1 MNKIFK
7 ILFVSGILFTLFY
20 THSYAQQNHFLYIQA
35 DDKQTFS
42 VNVNGKTYNSSD
54 IGYVIVPKLTDG
66 KYQLNVSFP
75 ENKYPDQQF
84 NCVINKND
92 AGYALK
98 NYKEKGWGLFNL
110 QTLDVTMAGTEVP
123 EAPKDTTNPN
133 AFGEMLSDV
142 MRDTTLK
149 NAAIELQQAEKEK
162 QVAEQNPPSVIVVP
176 TLNDSLL
183 NAQKQDSN
191 AALSKTSVMKIAEHT
206 TNTGTN
212 MVFVDASTGDTIKV
226 FLPKEPQTEVAKEQ
240 KTEDKT
246 TADTT
251 TSDSNVDT
259 SASAVAQVNNI
270 DSTATAN
277 NNAADSNV
285 VDSSASVQTT
295 PDSNT
300 VAEKQPE
307 QEVKNENVNPAPET
321 LPANNNNSQPN
332 NPFYKKDKT
341 ADTTSNVTAADNET
355 SSQKI
360 SPSSSA
366 TFKQD
371 CKQMLEDKDLEK
383 VKKKMVSSNTDD
395 KMIQTAK
402 KYIEDKCVTTDQV
415 KSLGLLFLTDD
426 GRYNFFD
433 AMYKNVYDI
442 SAFSSL
448 QSQLIDPYY
457 KKRFQAMLK

>member
-1 MNKIFK
+1 MNKLFK
-7 ILFVSGILFTLFY
+7 ILFVSGILSLLFY
-20 THSYAQQNHFLYIQA
+20 TISYAQQNHFLYIQA

-54 IGYVIVPKLTDG
+54 IGYVIIPKLTDG
-66 KYQLNVSFP
+66 KYQLDVSFP
-75 ENKYPDQQF
+75 DTKYPDQQF

-110 QTLDVTMAGTEVP
+110 QTLDVTMAGTDVP
-123 EAPKDTTNPN
+123 DVPKDTTNPN

-149 NAAIELQQAEKEK
+149 NAAIELQQAEKQK
-162 QVAEQNPPSVIVVP
+162 QIAEQNPPSVIVIP

-191 AALSKTSVMKIAEHT
+191 AALNKTSVMKIAEHK
-206 TNTGTN
+206 TNAGTN

-226 FLPKEPQTEVAKEQ
+226 FLPKQPQTEVAKEQ
-240 KTEDKT
+240 TSEDKT
-246 TADTT
+246 TDDTT
-251 TSDSNVDT
+251 ISNNNVDT
-259 SASAVAQVNNI
+259 SASVVAQVNNI
-270 DSTATAN
+270 DSTAIADKN
-277 NNAADSNV
+277 VVDSNV
-285 VDSSASVQTT
+285 VDSSASVKPA
-295 PDSNT
+295 PDST
-300 VAEKQPE
+300 AVAVKQPE
-307 QEVKNENVNPAPET
+307 QEVKSDSVNTVPEM
-321 LPANNNNSQPN
+321 PVANNNNAEPK
-332 NPFYKKDKT
+332 NPFYKGDKK
-341 ADTTSNVTAADNET
+341 ADTTSNVTTANNET
-355 SSQKI
+355 SSQNT

-371 CKQMLEDKDLEK
+371 CKKMFGDNDLEK
-383 VKKKMVSSNTDD
+383 LKKKMVSSNTDD